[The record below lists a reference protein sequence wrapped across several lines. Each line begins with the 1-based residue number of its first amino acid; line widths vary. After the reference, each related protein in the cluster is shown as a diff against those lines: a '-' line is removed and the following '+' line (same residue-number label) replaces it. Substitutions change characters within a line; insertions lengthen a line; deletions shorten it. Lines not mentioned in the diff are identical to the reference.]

1 MKLFVQLFHRID
13 QSSDV
18 NQKREAL
25 VWYFSKTSDTDR
37 LWTIGLL
44 SNKTPK
50 RIVTTA
56 VLKEWATEITNTP
69 LWLFEESQRVA
80 GDLVETISLL
90 LPLPKNERKE
100 SLSHWIDYITTL
112 ESLEEEEKKEKIV
125 AAWQCLLSTERLLFN
140 KLLVGGFRIG
150 ISQKLMV
157 EALAQYTGIKENLI
171 AHRLTASWTPDST
184 TFEELIFT
192 ESPLEDSSSP
202 YPFHLAFSLEANIQD
217 LGAVS
222 EWSAERKWDGIRGQI
237 IVRQDELFVWSRS
250 EELLTDKLPEYH
262 PLAQLLPNG
271 TVIDGEILPFKDGQ
285 LLGYNEL
292 HTRLGRKNITKK
304 VIEKTPII
312 FMAYDLLEWQGEDI
326 RVRSFRERRYFL
338 QQLLSQYALQ
348 GIILLSEDISFDN
361 WEQLVEERALSRKYR
376 SEGLMLKRWNS
387 SYSSGRQKG
396 DWWKWKV
403 NPLTI
408 DAVMIYAQRENV
420 GGANL
425 YSNFTM
431 GVWDGDLLIPF
442 TKASGLSEKE
452 ISEITAWVGR
462 NTRERFGPVRSVEPI
477 HVFEIAFDGIRS
489 SSRHKSG
496 VVLRSP
502 RIIRWR
508 KDKSAR
514 KANTLNDLKAFLEIY
529 NS

>member
-1 MKLFVQLFHRID
+1 MKLFVELFHWLD
-13 QSSDV
+13 QANDAS
-18 NQKREAL
+18 QKREAL
-25 VWYFSKTSDTDR
+25 IWYFSKASNTDR

-44 SNKTPK
+44 SNKRPK
-50 RIVTTA
+50 RIITTA
-56 VLKEWATEITNTP
+56 TLKKWATEITNIP
-69 LWLFEESQRVA
+69 SWLFEESQHVA

-90 LPLPKNERKE
+90 LPLPENEHKE
-100 SLSHWIDYITTL
+100 SLSHWIDYII
-112 ESLEEEEKKEKIV
+112 SLQNLAEEEKKEKIV

-140 KLLVGGFRIG
+140 KLLVGGFRVG
-150 ISQKLMV
+150 ISQKLMI

-171 AHRLTASWTPDST
+171 AHRLTTSWTPYST
-184 TFEELIFT
+184 TFEELILT
-192 ESPLEDSSSP
+192 ESPSENSSSP
-202 YPFHLAFSLEANIQD
+202 YPFHLAFSLEAEIQN

-222 EWSAERKWDGIRGQI
+222 DWSAERKWDGIRGQI

-292 HTRLGRKNITKK
+292 HTRLGRKSITKK

-312 FMAYDLLEWQGEDI
+312 FMAFDLLEWQGEDI
-326 RVRSFRERRYFL
+326 RVRPFRERRHL
-338 QQLLSQYALQ
+338 LKQMLSQYPAQ
-348 GIILLSEDISFDN
+348 DILALSEDIPFDT

-376 SEGLMLKRWNS
+376 SKGLMLKRWNS
-387 SYSSGRQKG
+387 PYASGCQKG
-396 DWWKWKV
+396 DWWKWEV
-403 NPLTI
+403 DPLTI
-408 DAVMIYAQRENV
+408 DAVVIYTQRGNE
-420 GGANL
+420 GGTNL

-431 GVWDGDLLIPF
+431 GVWEGDLLIPF
-442 TKASGLSEKE
+442 TKASGLGEKE

-462 NTRERFGPVRSVEPI
+462 NTLERFGPVRSVEPI

-514 KANTLNDLKAFLEIY
+514 EANTLNDLKAFLESY
-529 NS
+529 NR